1 MGKRGFSKCLNPT
14 AWVRALRCNTVYI
27 TRYHSMRVPVSIRTS
42 YFMAD
47 KKALVDSGATDN
59 FMHPAFAK
67 RMGLGLQEL
76 PTPKKIF
83 NIDNTSN
90 KSGMITHFLDLNV
103 QTDGINKEMRFL
115 VTDIGHEEILLGYP
129 WLATF
134 EPRFQWRS
142 AVIDE
147 RVLPI
152 IISSINPRSIKQQ
165 PVIATGLSEDIK
177 QSIVRQLE
185 TECHVQS
192 VATNLAI
199 EAGAEQNEATL
210 PEEYKEFTR
219 LFSDEAADRFPPARE
234 WDHAIDLKPGA
245 PDALDCKVYPMTR
258 DEDTALEKFLD
269 EMVAKGYIR
278 PSKSPY
284 ASPFFFV
291 KKKDGKL
298 RPVQDY
304 RRLNSHTVRNQ
315 YPLPLIAQLISDLSG
330 AWIFSKVDVRQG
342 YNNVRI
348 KKGDEWKA
356 AFKTK
361 FGHWEP
367 LVMFFG
373 LTNSPSTFQ
382 EMMNVIYKEV
392 IEKHAARGTIIRI
405 YMDDIAI
412 ATSGTRQDHIDA
424 VHDVLRVAEQH
435 DLYFK
440 LSKCTFHASS
450 IDYLGVIIEKGMT
463 RMDPVKIAGIKNW
476 PTPTKVKDVRSFL
489 GFCNFYRPFIQGFAH
504 LARPLNELTRKD
516 AEWSWEDRQ
525 QKAFDEL
532 KKRVTTEP
540 VLAHPILTDPFELE
554 VDASG
559 FAMGAVLLQKKDDGK
574 KHPIAYYSKTLSA
587 AERNYD
593 IYDLELLAI
602 VNAMDHWRPYL
613 AGSPHKV
620 IIYSDHQNLLYWKE
634 PHKISRRVAR
644 EVLMLS
650 EYNFEI
656 RHIKG
661 TANGRADALSRR
673 PDYDQGHE
681 DNQNIVVLPE
691 QVFARAME
699 VLPDNTNQEES
710 TLKPWIDPHQLKQH
724 QGVWYK
730 DGRQVVTGDIEA
742 KRHIIQSH
750 HDSPVYGHPGISKT
764 IQLTERLYWWPRMR
778 VDITEYVKGCA
789 DCQRHKVNTRPTKA
803 PLHPI
808 YPKAETTPF
817 ETVALDFIVKLPISQ
832 GFDSILTITD
842 QGCTKAA
849 IFIPCNEDI
858 TAEETAALYI
868 KHVFAHFG
876 LPTKVISDRDPHFMS
891 KFIQAA
897 CKVTGVKHAPS
908 TAYHPRT
915 DGQSERSNQWLETA
929 IRFITDQKQKNW
941 APYLPIAQFAHN
953 NWPSDTTRKSPFFL
967 LMGFNPRADWIHAT
981 SPIPKVTL
989 RLEQLKEARI
999 QARDAMIK
1007 AQQSWVK
1014 HRDTPKYKEGDLV
1027 WLEGKNLRVNQPTA
1041 KLAPRRHGPFKII
1054 QVMSTVNYR
1063 LELPTQWSIHP
1074 MFHIDLLTP
1083 YKETIMHGPNFTRPT
1098 PELIDGEEEYS
1109 VEKILDS
1116 RHFGRR
1122 RRLQYLVKWEGYPDA
1137 ENMWVDKD
1145 DVFADDKVREFK
1157 ASNPDAA
1164 THIRSTS
1171 VAKST
1176 HSPTS
1181 TRSHLLHRHA
1191 LTYMSSDGNNDLA
1204 HEYTAGAVADSPI
1217 PFSQT
1222 NPIDT
1227 PVTVP
1232 VPIVDFATLQSLDP
1246 AATVFSPRPV
1256 TASSSASDVAAMFRQ
1271 LRVHTPAPLTPDGQR
1286 VADQANDAFVIS
1298 FTPAERRGRQA
1309 GSSLE
1314 PGATARSEAALGATS
1329 ATTDRPRT
1337 DPYDSSADDDIRRCT
1352 RCGEQREYC
1361 HGHTPVVPNSSLDLP
1376 PNPPR
1381 VTLSGSVPPNGVAR
1395 FNLSRAEATALA
1407 ARLATSL
1414 GQDNQDPAPV
1424 PPVRDYREEFA
1435 RVVAESLGI
1444 STATAAEGLGLRS
1457 RRGRRGGQGRGNRSN
1472 TVPDNERPR
1481 HTQPTPPRQDAR
1493 RPASPTPPGFEHNR
1507 GPAYIPFR
1515 IRTDTGGETP
1525 ARYIQAHLDAP
1536 NPFVEG
1542 RLSINGPTYHSE
1554 IHAAP
1559 IVDIDILPP
1568 PISADILRLLDTDY
1582 MGHDNVDE
1590 AIGEIGDRS
1599 LRAEVNRYRR
1609 LERKRK
1615 SFQESIRHLE
1625 DQMFT
1630 TDVER
1635 WMCVSRLE
1643 AARAMVR
1650 IQAEMQSNR
1659 QAFRLSPWSLER
1671 GRLP

>member
-1 MGKRGFSKCLNPT
+1 
-14 AWVRALRCNTVYI
+14 
-27 TRYHSMRVPVSIRTS
+27 
-42 YFMAD
+42 
-47 KKALVDSGATDN
+47 
-59 FMHPAFAK
+59 
-67 RMGLGLQEL
+67 
-76 PTPKKIF
+76 
-83 NIDNTSN
+83 
-90 KSGMITHFLDLNV
+90 
-103 QTDGINKEMRFL
+103 
-115 VTDIGHEEILLGYP
+115 
-129 WLATF
+129 
-134 EPRFQWRS
+134 
-142 AVIDE
+142 
-147 RVLPI
+147 
-152 IISSINPRSIKQQ
+152 
-165 PVIATGLSEDIK
+165 
-177 QSIVRQLE
+177 
-185 TECHVQS
+185 
-192 VATNLAI
+192 
-199 EAGAEQNEATL
+199 
-210 PEEYKEFTR
+210 
-219 LFSDEAADRFPPARE
+219 
-234 WDHAIDLKPGA
+234 
-245 PDALDCKVYPMTR
+245 
-258 DEDTALEKFLD
+258 
-269 EMVAKGYIR
+269 
-278 PSKSPY
+278 
-284 ASPFFFV
+284 
-291 KKKDGKL
+291 
-298 RPVQDY
+298 
-304 RRLNSHTVRNQ
+304 
-315 YPLPLIAQLISDLSG
+315 
-330 AWIFSKVDVRQG
+330 
-342 YNNVRI
+342 
-348 KKGDEWKA
+348 
-356 AFKTK
+356 
-361 FGHWEP
+361 
-367 LVMFFG
+367 
-373 LTNSPSTFQ
+373 
-382 EMMNVIYKEV
+382 
-392 IEKHAARGTIIRI
+392 
-405 YMDDIAI
+405 
-412 ATSGTRQDHIDA
+412 
-424 VHDVLRVAEQH
+424 
-435 DLYFK
+435 
-440 LSKCTFHASS
+440 
-450 IDYLGVIIEKGMT
+450 
-463 RMDPVKIAGIKNW
+463 
-476 PTPTKVKDVRSFL
+476 
-489 GFCNFYRPFIQGFAH
+489 
-504 LARPLNELTRKD
+504 
-516 AEWSWEDRQ
+516 
-525 QKAFDEL
+525 
-532 KKRVTTEP
+532 
-540 VLAHPILTDPFELE
+540 
-554 VDASG
+554 
-559 FAMGAVLLQKKDDGK
+559 
-574 KHPIAYYSKTLSA
+574 
-587 AERNYD
+587 
-593 IYDLELLAI
+593 
-602 VNAMDHWRPYL
+602 
-613 AGSPHKV
+613 
-620 IIYSDHQNLLYWKE
+620 
-634 PHKISRRVAR
+634 
-644 EVLMLS
+644 
-650 EYNFEI
+650 
-656 RHIKG
+656 
-661 TANGRADALSRR
+661 
-673 PDYDQGHE
+673 
-681 DNQNIVVLPE
+681 
-691 QVFARAME
+691 
-699 VLPDNTNQEES
+699 
-710 TLKPWIDPHQLKQH
+710 
-724 QGVWYK
+724 
-730 DGRQVVTGDIEA
+730 
-742 KRHIIQSH
+742 
-750 HDSPVYGHPGISKT
+750 
-764 IQLTERLYWWPRMR
+764 MR

-832 GFDSILTITD
+832 GFDSILTVTD

-876 LPTKVISDRDPHFMS
+876 LPTKVISDRDPRFMS

-1041 KLAPRRHGPFKII
+1041 KLAPRRHGPFKIT
-1054 QVMSTVNYR
+1054 QVMSNVNYR

-1074 MFHIDLLTP
+1074 VFHIDLLTP

-1164 THIRSTS
+1164 THIRSTL
-1171 VAKST
+1171 VAKSP
-1176 HSPTS
+1176 HSLTS
-1181 TRSHLLHRHA
+1181 TRSHLLHQHA

-1222 NPIDT
+1222 NPINT

-1232 VPIVDFATLQSLDP
+1232 VSIVDFTTLQSLDP
-1246 AATVFSPRPV
+1246 AAAVFSPRPV

-1286 VADQANDAFVIS
+1286 VADQAHDTFTIS
-1298 FTPAERRGRQA
+1298 FSPAERRGRQA

-1314 PGATARSEAALGATS
+1314 PGAAARSETALGTTP
-1329 ATTDRPRT
+1329 ATTDQPRT
-1337 DPYDSSADDDIRRCT
+1337 DPYDSSADDDIRRCA

-1361 HGHTPVVPNSSLDLP
+1361 HGHTPIVPNASLDLP
-1376 PNPPR
+1376 LNPPR
-1381 VTLSGSVPPNGVAR
+1381 VTLSGSVPTDGVAR
-1395 FNLSRAEATALA
+1395 FNLSREEATALA
-1407 ARLATSL
+1407 ARLTTSL
-1414 GQDNQDPAPV
+1414 GQDNQNPTPV

-1457 RRGRRGGQGRGNRSN
+1457 RRGRRGGQGRGNRPQPIS
-1472 TVPDNERPR
+1472 DNERPS
-1481 HTQPTPPRQDAR
+1481 HTQPTQSRQSAR
-1493 RPASPTPPGFEHNR
+1493 RPASPTPPGFEHNQ
-1507 GPAYIPFR
+1507 GPAFIPFR

-1525 ARYIQAHLDAP
+1525 ARYIRAHLDAP

-1559 IVDIDILPP
+1559 IVDIDVAPP
-1568 PISADILRLLDTDY
+1568 PIPAELLRLLDTDY
-1582 MGHDNVDE
+1582 MGHNNVDE

-1609 LERKRK
+1609 LECKRK
-1615 SFQESIRHLE
+1615 SFQELIRRLE

-1635 WMCVSRLE
+1635 RMCVSRLE